1 MKDKFEMADEDFY
14 VIEIIM
20 NAVRLLFKN
29 L

>member
-1 MKDKFEMADEDFY
+1 MKDKFEMEDEDFY